1 MATTTS
7 SREEDEE
14 EALRLKGLAETKF
27 KSNNLKSALKYAQRA
42 QRLAPHLP
50 TISETVTSL
59 TILRAAAGSSTTT
72 TTTTTPNWYNI
83 LDLEPFSNINLIRKQ
98 YKKLAF
104 ILHPDKN
111 SFLGSDEAFK
121 LVGEAS
127 QFLSDKVRKQE
138 YDMKLRMLIQ
148 EEKEN
153 ENVSE
158 EESENTFWTVCSTC
172 RLLHKFERRYVGHNL
187 VCPSCNKSFKAVEEV
202 NDHGSRRNEQVGSKG
217 GSFKLKEGVEVDGG
231 ETLGEFVLRRKLES
245 KGVKGKMGSEK
256 DGVLTGKV
264 GVDEVGNGDMEKEG
278 FSEWGGGRLRTGGS
292 RKRMSMVGEVLERSN
307 PKRIKTGEET
317 MTLAEFQSEVKK
329 KLQQKKVKEKEEDG
343 NDRRSKPGEKLEGSK
358 NNQGSAV
365 GKARSLKKSVKLP
378 IKEKHQ
384 VSMKKKEL
392 RLEKHKDSSG
402 GNLENMAV
410 VDSDFYDFDKDRA
423 EKSFK
428 KGQVWAVYDD
438 DDGMPRTCALIDD
451 FISENPFEVRI
462 SWLDLQSN
470 RGETIISLNKMGV
483 HIPCG
488 RFKVTWK
495 TTINS
500 INIFSH
506 CVDCDRAACEL
517 YNIYPKKGSVWALY
531 GEASVDVDKR
541 SFKVGGKRCYDI
553 VVFLTSYSEVN
564 GLSMAYLEKVDGYK
578 TVFKRQEM
586 GSHAIRFLGKD
597 DMWLI
602 SHQIPARKFPRNDE
616 TPELL
621 KECWELDPASLPSE
635 LLTIGGVDD

>member
-7 SREEDEE
+7 SREEEEEE

-27 KSNNLKSALKYAQRA
+27 RNNHLKSALKYAKRA
-42 QRLAPHLP
+42 QRLAPHHP

-72 TTTTTPNWYNI
+72 TTPNWYKI
-83 LDLEPFSNINLIRKQ
+83 LDLEPFSNINLVRKQ

-148 EEKEN
+148 EEKEK

-158 EESENTFWTVCSTC
+158 EESVNTFWTVCSTC

-202 NDHGSRRNEQVGSKG
+202 NDHGSKRNEEVGSKG
-217 GSFKLKEGVEVDGG
+217 GSFKLKENVEVDGG
-231 ETLGEFVLRRKLES
+231 ETLGEFVLRRKLKS
-245 KGVKGKMGSEK
+245 KGVKAKMGSEK
-256 DGVLTGKV
+256 DGVLKGKV
-264 GVDEVGNGDMEKEG
+264 GVDEVGNGDMEMEG
-278 FSEWGGGRLRTGGS
+278 FSEWGGGRLRTGGL
-292 RKRMSMVGEVLERSN
+292 RKRMSMVGEVLERSD

-329 KLQQKKVKEKEEDG
+329 RLQQKKVKLMVKEKGEEG
-343 NDRRSKPGEKLEGSK
+343 NDKRSKEGEKLEGSK
-358 NNQGSAV
+358 NNRGSAV
-365 GKARSLKKSVKLP
+365 GKARSLKKSVKLV
-378 IKEKHQ
+378 IKE
-384 VSMKKKEL
+384 KKKEL
-392 RLEKHKDSSG
+392 RLAKHKDSSG

-438 DDGMPRTCALIDD
+438 DDGMPRTCALIDE
-451 FISENPFEVRI
+451 FTSEYPFEVRI
-462 SWLDLQSN
+462 SWLDLQNS
-470 RGETIISLNKMGV
+470 RGENIIGLNKMGV

-531 GEASVDVDKR
+531 SEAAVDMDKR
-541 SFKVGGKRCYDI
+541 SFAVGGKRCYDI
-553 VVFLTSYSEVN
+553 FVCLTSYSEMN

-586 GSHAIRFLGKD
+586 GSHAIRFVGKD

-602 SHQIPARKFPRNDE
+602 SHQIPARKFPCNDE
-616 TPELL
+616 TPQLL
-621 KECWELDPASLPSE
+621 KDCWELDPASLPSE
-635 LLTIGGVDD
+635 LLTIGGVDN